1 MTLLLHGSHAAVK
14 MDLRLVERSPALE
27 FGTYRPRPRVI
38 LVDHWSRGFVVWSSN
53 HAHRAWAEGGMFV
66 VSESIWTQCSDMNNC
81 TEESELYWVSLT
93 ETNTTKH
100 NFSLFF
106 VLISFYFVLLSRWY
120 ILLTEQN
127 SPMNGVAFCLVGIP
141 PNVQTEVSLISWYT
155 SFIFNLY
162 IIYLYIFVISIYL

>member
-100 NFSLFF
+100 NFLLFF
-106 VLISFYFVLLSRWY
+106 VLLVFILFCYPADTFYWLNKIAQWMELLSA
-120 ILLTEQN
+120 LLEYPQ
-127 SPMNGVAFCLVGIP
+127 MYKLK
-141 PNVQTEVSLISWYT
+141 
-155 SFIFNLY
+155 
-162 IIYLYIFVISIYL
+162 